1 MRKWIVVVEEDAVAI
16 VEAAS
21 EEEAIKR
28 WREQEGIGPDL
39 TPDELLWAIPADHAR
54 LDVVVPG
61 RLIYA
66 IEEGEEPDGEEAE
79 DVAILLDRLG
89 DDVPL
94 DWLRVGDES
103 DMWVPIV
110 K

>member
-39 TPDELLWAIPADHAR
+39 TPDELLWTIPADHVR

-79 DVAILLDRLG
+79 DVAILLDQLG
-89 DDVPL
+89 DDVPRG
-94 DWLRVGDES
+94 WLRVGDES

>member
-28 WREQEGIGPDL
+28 WREQERIGPDL
-39 TPDELLWAIPADHAR
+39 TPHEFVWAIPADHVKMN
-54 LDVVVPG
+54 VVVPG
-61 RLIYA
+61 NLIYA
-66 IEEGEEPDGEEAE
+66 IENGEPDGEEAE
-79 DVAILLDRLG
+79 DVAILLDQLG

-94 DWLRVGDES
+94 GWLRVGDDS
-103 DMWVPIV
+103 WVPIV

>member
-28 WREQEGIGPDL
+28 WREQERIGPDL
-39 TPDELLWAIPADHAR
+39 TPDELVWAIPADHAR

-66 IEEGEEPDGEEAE
+66 IENGEEPDGEEAE
-79 DVAILLDRLG
+79 VAILLDRLG

-94 DWLRVGDES
+94 GWLRVGES
-103 DMWVPIV
+103 DGWVPIV
-110 K
+110 R

>member
-1 MRKWIVVVEEDAVAI
+1 MKKWIVVVEEDAVAI

-28 WREQEGIGPDL
+28 WREQERIGPDL
-39 TPDELLWAIPADHAR
+39 TPDELVWAIPAEHVR

-61 RLIYA
+61 YA
-66 IEEGEEPDGEEAE
+66 IENWEEPDGEEAE
-79 DVAILLDRLG
+79 DVAILLGRLG

-94 DWLRVGDES
+94 GWLRVGDES
-103 DMWVPIV
+103 DAWVPIV

>member
-1 MRKWIVVVEEDAVAI
+1 MPGGRATSRCIAPF
-16 VEAAS
+16 

-28 WREQEGIGPDL
+28 WREQERIGPDL
-39 TPDELLWAIPADHAR
+39 TPDELVWAIPADHVR

-66 IEEGEEPDGEEAE
+66 IENGEEPDGEEAE
-79 DVAILLDRLG
+79 YVAILG

-94 DWLRVGDES
+94 GWLRVGDES
-103 DMWVPIV
+103 DAWVPIV

>member
-28 WREQEGIGPDL
+28 WREQERIGPDL
-39 TPDELLWAIPADHAR
+39 TPDELVWAIPADHAR

-66 IEEGEEPDGEEAE
+66 IEN
-79 DVAILLDRLG
+79 AILLDRLG

-94 DWLRVGDES
+94 GWLRVGDES
-103 DMWVPIV
+103 DAWVPIV
-110 K
+110 

>member
-21 EEEAIKR
+21 EEEAN
-28 WREQEGIGPDL
+28 
-39 TPDELLWAIPADHAR
+39 
-54 LDVVVPG
+54 
-61 RLIYA
+61 
-66 IEEGEEPDGEEAE
+66 GEEAE

-94 DWLRVGDES
+94 GWLRVGDES
-103 DMWVPIV
+103 DAWVPIV

>member
-21 EEEAIKR
+21 KEEAIKR
-28 WREQEGIGPDL
+28 WREQERIGPDL
-39 TPDELLWAIPADHAR
+39 TPDELVWAIPADHAR

-66 IEEGEEPDGEEAE
+66 IENGKPDGEEAE
-79 DVAILLDRLG
+79 DVAM

-94 DWLRVGDES
+94 GWLRVGDES
-103 DMWVPIV
+103 DAWVPIV

>member
-39 TPDELLWAIPADHAR
+39 TPDELVWTIPADHVR

-61 RLIYA
+61 RLIS
-66 IEEGEEPDGEEAE
+66 EETE

-94 DWLRVGDES
+94 GWLRVGDES
-103 DMWVPIV
+103 DAWVPIV

>member
-1 MRKWIVVVEEDAVAI
+1 MKKWIVVVEEDAVAI

-28 WREQEGIGPDL
+28 WREQERIGDL
-39 TPDELLWAIPADHAR
+39 TPDELVWAIPAEHVR

-61 RLIYA
+61 YA
-66 IEEGEEPDGEEAE
+66 IENWEEPDGEEAE
-79 DVAILLDRLG
+79 DVAILLGRLG

-94 DWLRVGDES
+94 GWLRVGDES
-103 DMWVPIV
+103 DAWVPIV

>member
-1 MRKWIVVVEEDAVAI
+1 MKKWWIVVVEDAVAI

-28 WREQEGIGPDL
+28 WREQERIGPDL
-39 TPDELLWAIPADHAR
+39 TPDELVWAIPADHVR

-66 IEEGEEPDGEEAE
+66 IENGEADGEEAE

-94 DWLRVGDES
+94 GWLRVGDES
-103 DMWVPIV
+103 DAWVPIV
-110 K
+110 